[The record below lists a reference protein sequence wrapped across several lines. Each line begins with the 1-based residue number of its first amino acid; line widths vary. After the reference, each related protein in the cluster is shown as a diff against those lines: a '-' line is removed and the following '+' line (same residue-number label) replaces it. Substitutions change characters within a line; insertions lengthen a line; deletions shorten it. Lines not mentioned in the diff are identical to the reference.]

1 MRLSFTRSGQGAA
14 AFDWDHGAPCPF
26 AESPLPIRSVARVT
40 VTLQRWLRTL
50 WVQAAWGPNFLGCA
64 PSRNRQRCS
73 PDLGGEVPGGLECDT
88 QQMGLWLLRSLRRRD
103 LACRR
108 AWGRTKRQALLGAL
122 PEGGAWG
129 RTRRQ
134 ALRGALPEGGAG
146 QPPWLPTSSAP
157 AGARRCQAAEGKAE
171 ATCCRVAAASSPRV
185 SPLHVAALPAV

>member
-1 MRLSFTRSGQGAA
+1 MGLSFTRPGQGAA
-14 AFDWDHGAPCPF
+14 AFDWDRGAPCPF

-50 WVQAAWGPNFLGCA
+50 WVQVAWGPNFLACA

-73 PDLGGEVPGGLECDT
+73 PDLGGEVPRGQGCDT
-88 QQMGLWLLRSLRRRD
+88 QRSGLWLLRSLRSLRRRD

-108 AWGRTKRQALLGAL
+108 AWGRTK
-122 PEGGAWG
+122 
-129 RTRRQ
+129 RQ

-185 SPLHVAALPAV
+185 SPLHVEALPAV